1 MEKPIPDINENI
13 KEISSVQVLFASF
26 VIHKSRIKLV
36 KMKYRILVHYMLFIL
51 IRIISMTLA
60 NFSKIFSIFS
70 LASIPS
76 PRFSMSFSSF
86 MIRFCCKWKI
96 KKYWINKDVVFSCF
110 NYYLRVSPG
119 IFLIKHTM
127 SSVPVMS
134 SRDKGDKG

>member
-1 MEKPIPDINENI
+1 MSQYKMLYQVKIQFLFKLQSVRNKQLFYCFIYLTLIKKMEKPIPDINENI

-36 KMKYRILVHYMLFIL
+36 KMTYHILVLYMLFIL

-70 LASIPS
+70 FASIPS

-86 MIRFCCKWKI
+86 MIRFCCK
-96 KKYWINKDVVFSCF
+96 
-110 NYYLRVSPG
+110 
-119 IFLIKHTM
+119 
-127 SSVPVMS
+127 
-134 SRDKGDKG
+134 